1 MVIEF
6 LKNHLRKVK
15 PHSFPIRAPH
25 LVDLELMKDLST
37 SLDMP
42 DSAKEFDSI
51 SNRRLLTR
59 SLQVTADLLSFG
71 SLVFMGKGNPSM
83 YLLLQGMS
91 SICMM
96 GSGYISTANADDLHA
111 ELLALRTEL
120 GKIKLG
126 DVGSMIDM
134 DLGKA
139 AETTELERMLYSTPP
154 QVILRYLVKSGIALS
169 ASPEQLISSVAIIGI
184 NLGLILA
191 QDLWIRKKFAKKI
204 NKYEDAENR
213 FITNPKDGDLRK
225 RKKSAQ
231 REKSLGTVPING
243 ARELTLS
250 LGIFFAAFGHTELS
264 GILAVLA
271 SQFSTGF
278 SSIADMR
285 SKMNVARKKIDNLNN
300 TTKEA
305 LEIIKNFI
313 SNQED
318 LNRHIKK
325 TTDEKLLITDKIID
339 EVRRLGIKN
348 SLVLNILLDLEH
360 SKKRIKA
367 IFNTDKPI
375 CFVGDEGS
383 GKTSAIEAIVHGTD
397 RHEGDIVE
405 ISDNG
410 GVVVN
415 IHDIKQSKLI
425 EKFHRWGP
433 DQYETTKGSLEKLT
447 GMNAEQIR
455 SMMRK
460 AETEKHL
467 LTDIVEK
474 IITQASFYWTDLGT
488 EMKVG
493 GLSEGQRRFAMI
505 LVTLINAKKNNYDF
519 LIIDEPFATM
529 KNSDNGLQALLVYF
543 INDFQKSG
551 GKVILTMQNATT
563 IPAELSDQIVDFNKQ
578 TIRYDASNSLNN
590 PFFIDKLFLLPGE
603 YETIPTDNIDV
614 EKMTKDPEYTKAVIR
629 SIFFNSKFEEP
640 LEKLRE
646 ISREKLIYSIAVDK
660 KQVYI
665 LNFLKNVLESY
676 EYIRNIFEYSREE
689 FISKLKIN
697 LVSDIVNHLFGSIMR
712 RDNIKDAGLRE
723 LIDAYR

>member
-1 MVIEF
+1 MRTESSIHKKLFKIPPF
-6 LKNHLRKVK
+6 LIK
-15 PHSFPIRAPH
+15 APH

-126 DVGSMIDM
+126 GVGSMIGV

-139 AETTELERMLYSTPP
+139 AETTELERMLYATPP
-154 QVILRYLVKSGIALS
+154 QVIIRYLAKSGIALS

-204 NKYEDAENR
+204 NNYEIAENEL
-213 FITNPKDGDLRK
+213 IANPKSKDLRR
-225 RKKSAQ
+225 RKKTAQ
-231 REKSLGTVPING
+231 REKSLGTIPING
-243 ARELTLS
+243 AREFTLS
-250 LGIFFAAFGHTELS
+250 LGIFIAAFGHTELS

-285 SKMNVARKKIDNLNN
+285 SKMSTARKKIGNLNDA
-300 TTKEA
+300 TKETM
-305 LEIIKNFI
+305 EIIKSFI
-313 SNQED
+313 SDQED
-318 LNRHIKK
+318 LNRHMKK
-325 TTDEKLLITDKIID
+325 PTNEKLLITGDITDRIKA
-339 EVRRLGIKN
+339 LSIKN

-367 IFNTDKPI
+367 ILDTDKPI

-397 RHEGDIVE
+397 RHDGDVVE
-405 ISDNG
+405 INNG
-410 GVVVN
+410 KVTN
-415 IHDIKQSKLI
+415 IHDIRQSGLK

-433 DQYETTKGSLEKLT
+433 DQYETTKGSLLELT
-447 GMNAEQIR
+447 GMDAEQIR
-455 SMMRK
+455 LMMKK
-460 AETEKHL
+460 AESEKHL
-467 LTDIVEK
+467 LSDIVSK
-474 IITQASFYWTDLGT
+474 IVTQASFYWTDLGK

-505 LVTLINAKKNNYDF
+505 LTDLINAKKNNYDF

-529 KNSDNGLQALLVYF
+529 TNSDRGLQALLVYF
-543 INDFQKSG
+543 INDFQKNG

-563 IPAELSDQIVDFNKQ
+563 IPLELGDQIVDFNKQ
-578 TIRYDASNSLNN
+578 TVRYDASNKSNN
-590 PFFIDKLFLLPGE
+590 PFFIDKLFLPPGE
-603 YETIPTDNIDV
+603 YETVPTNKIDV
-614 EKMTKDPEYTKAVIR
+614 KRMTQDPEYAKKAIS
-629 SIFFNSKFEEP
+629 SIFFNSKFED
-640 LEKLRE
+640 LLRDLRE
-646 ISREKLIYSIAVDK
+646 KSNNELIYLTTEDK
-660 KQVYI
+660 KRDSISDY
-665 LNFLKNVLESY
+665 LKNVLESY
-676 EYIRNIFEYSREE
+676 EYVRNIFEYSREE

-697 LVSDIVNHLFGSIMR
+697 TISNICDHLFSGFQIG
-712 RDNIKDAGLRE
+712 NIKDARLRE